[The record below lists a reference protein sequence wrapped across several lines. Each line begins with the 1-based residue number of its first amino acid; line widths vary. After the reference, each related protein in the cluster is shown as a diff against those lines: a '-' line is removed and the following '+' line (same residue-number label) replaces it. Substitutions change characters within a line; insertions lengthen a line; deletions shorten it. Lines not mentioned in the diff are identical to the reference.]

1 VPIRLPTLLR
11 FPRVHDQAGRMGR
24 ISHLALLSA
33 VNPTLVASVTVMMLL
48 SNPMW
53 LTLSYLAVR

>member
-1 VPIRLPTLLR
+1 
-11 FPRVHDQAGRMGR
+11 MGR